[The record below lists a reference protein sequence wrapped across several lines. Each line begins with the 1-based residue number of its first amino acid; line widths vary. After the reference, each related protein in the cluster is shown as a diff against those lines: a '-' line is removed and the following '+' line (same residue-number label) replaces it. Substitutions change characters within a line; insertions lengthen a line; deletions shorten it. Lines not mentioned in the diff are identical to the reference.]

1 VAVGLR
7 FLQQSGGAWPQYAQ
21 VLLDNGNQFTAVN

>member
-1 VAVGLR
+1 MGLQ

-21 VLLDNGNQFTAVN
+21 VLLTATEFTAVN